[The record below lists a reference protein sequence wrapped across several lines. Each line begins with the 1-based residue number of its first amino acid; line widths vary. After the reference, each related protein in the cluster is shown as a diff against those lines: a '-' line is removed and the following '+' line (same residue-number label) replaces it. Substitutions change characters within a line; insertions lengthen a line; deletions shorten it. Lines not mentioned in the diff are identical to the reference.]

1 MIRTVR
7 VARLGGL
14 FAAITAAALLLSA
27 CSSSG
32 SASIS
37 VTDPWV
43 RATPATA
50 GVGVAYMTIQNTGS
64 AADALV
70 GASSPVAKTV
80 EIHETMVMGTPMPS
94 ASASMGSMAGM
105 SPMPMA
111 SAMPMGSPA
120 ASMSGEMMGMQPIAR
135 LEIPAGGTVQLAP
148 GGYHVMLIGL
158 TKDLNVGDTVQVT
171 LKFEKAGD
179 VTVTAQV
186 RAS

>member
-1 MIRTVR
+1 MRATPRSAHVGGLF
-7 VARLGGL
+7 VGL
-14 FAAITAAALLLSA
+14 FAAMIVVSA
-27 CSSSG
+27 CSSG
-32 SASIS
+32 GGASIS

-70 GASSPVAKTV
+70 GASSPVATTV
-80 EIHETMVMGTPMPS
+80 EIHETMVMGSPAPS
-94 ASASMGSMAGM
+94 ASDAMGGMAGM

-111 SAMPMGSPA
+111 SSMPTASPM
-120 ASMSGEMMGMQPIAR
+120 ASMSGDMMGMEPIAR

-148 GGYHVMLIGL
+148 GGYHIMLIGL

-179 VTVTAQV
+179 VTVTADV
-186 RAS
+186 RAN

>member
-1 MIRTVR
+1 MTRTPR
-7 VARLGGL
+7 FARLGGL
-14 FAAITAAALLLSA
+14 FAAITAAALFLSA

-43 RATPATA
+43 RATPASA

-70 GASSPVAKTV
+70 GASSPVANAV
-80 EIHETMVMGTPMPS
+80 EVHETMVMGSAAPS
-94 ASASMGSMAGM
+94 ASAAMGSMAGM
-105 SPMPMA
+105 SPMPM
-111 SAMPMGSPA
+111 GSPMVM
-120 ASMSGEMMGMQPIAR
+120 ASPMASPSGEMMRMEPIAR

-148 GGYHVMLIGL
+148 GGYHIMLIGL

-171 LKFEKAGD
+171 LKFENAGD

>member
-1 MIRTVR
+1 MTRTPR
-7 VARLGGL
+7 FARLGGL
-14 FAAITAAALLLSA
+14 VAPIIATTLLLSA
-27 CSSSG
+27 CSSGG

-64 AADALV
+64 APDTLV
-70 GASSPVAKTV
+70 GASSPVANSV
-80 EIHETMVMGTPMPS
+80 EVDETMVMGSPAPS
-94 ASASMGSMAGM
+94 ASDTMGSMAGTSSM
-105 SPMPMA
+105 PIASSMPPASPMA
-111 SAMPMGSPA
+111 ST
-120 ASMSGEMMGMQPIAR
+120 SGDMMGMQPVAR

-148 GGYHVMLIGL
+148 GGYHIMLIGL
-158 TKDLNVGDTVQVT
+158 TKDLKVGDTVQVT

>member
-1 MIRTVR
+1 MSRTPR
-7 VARLGGL
+7 FARLGGL
-14 FAAITAAALLLSA
+14 VAAIGAAALLLSA
-27 CSSSG
+27 CSSGG

-43 RATPATA
+43 RATPASA

-64 AADALV
+64 AADTLV
-70 GASSPVAKTV
+70 GASSPVANAV
-80 EIHETMVMGTPMPS
+80 EIHETMVMGTPLPS
-94 ASASMGSMAGM
+94 ASDAMGSMAGA
-105 SPMPMA
+105 SPMPMGSSMAMA
-111 SAMPMGSPA
+111 SPL
-120 ASMSGEMMGMQPIAR
+120 ASTSGDMMGMEPVAR

-148 GGYHVMLIGL
+148 GGYHIMLIGL